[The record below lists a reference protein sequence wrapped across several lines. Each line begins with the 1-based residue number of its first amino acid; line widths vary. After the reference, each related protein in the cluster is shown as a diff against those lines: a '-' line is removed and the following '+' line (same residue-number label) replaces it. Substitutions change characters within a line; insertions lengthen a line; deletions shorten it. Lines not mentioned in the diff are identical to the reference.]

1 LDFAVDFDLLIV
13 LRISFSDLYTQ
24 QRQQAANMFLGEH
37 EQKMPLA
44 NQSPKHG
51 QGVLLK
57 LCTC

>member
-1 LDFAVDFDLLIV
+1 
-13 LRISFSDLYTQ
+13 LYTQ